1 MTKTQLQIFKQVMDS
16 FTKQLDSLNPLTM
29 VEITKMI
36 VTRTEAVLFLVDS
49 KSFGWDLEH
58 RNFTNEERTQFEKE
72 LSNLKETGLNKIY
85 NEFEHVV
92 PGVSKRVFFM
102 QERHVQKTADPLPS
116 APAADMT
123 MSLQDAPRK
132 VDTLQLE
139 ILGIWDHEIPQIA
152 TTHSISEVSPFGTLP
167 RLVQNR

>member
-36 VTRTEAVLFLVDS
+36 VTITEAVLFLVDS

-58 RNFTNEERTQFEKE
+58 RNFTNQERTQFEKE

-102 QERHVQKTADPLPS
+102 QERHVQKTA
-116 APAADMT
+116 
-123 MSLQDAPRK
+123 
-132 VDTLQLE
+132 
-139 ILGIWDHEIPQIA
+139 
-152 TTHSISEVSPFGTLP
+152 
-167 RLVQNR
+167 